1 MGLLRDNGE
10 RRFSRWTVH
19 LCWEL
24 GFEYRY
30 DVSGSFG
37 GTRCRPWNSRP
48 LHHVP
53 FPDFVGYLVRPEE
66 AFPRL
71 LLAAATLNPCLSG

>member
-19 LCWEL
+19 LCWEP

-30 DVSGSFG
+30 DGFWKFWRHALQ
-37 GTRCRPWNSRP
+37 TLNSRP